1 MPRQADDLIVLN
13 QTSLDKFASHLRPGG
28 TLFINSSIVNRL
40 PDRSDISVVSVP
52 VTQLSIDMGNEKVLN
67 VIMLGAFI
75 GYTGIIPE
83 NVMLDTVLKKLGKKE
98 SMIAVNKAAFLK
110 GVELGRAAKL

>member
-1 MPRQADDLIVLN
+1 
-13 QTSLDKFASHLRPGG
+13 
-28 TLFINSSIVNRL
+28 
-40 PDRSDISVVSVP
+40 
-52 VTQLSIDMGNEKVLN
+52 MGNEKVLN